1 MGGTSTLAIARHQYP
16 GDDDDR
22 HRHPPYDRQRRRAD
36 RMASRHGDGTPGLLP
51 PITVVLAMQRW
62 FVKGLIEP
70 EK

>member
-1 MGGTSTLAIARHQYP
+1 MATALLA
-16 GDDDDR
+16 
-22 HRHPPYDRQRRRAD
+22 
-36 RMASRHGDGTPGLLP
+36 LLP